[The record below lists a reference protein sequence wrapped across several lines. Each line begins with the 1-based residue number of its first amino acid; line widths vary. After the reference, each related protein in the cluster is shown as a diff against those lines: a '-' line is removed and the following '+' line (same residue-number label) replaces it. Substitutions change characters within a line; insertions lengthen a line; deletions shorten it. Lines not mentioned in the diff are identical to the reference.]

1 MRILIVED
9 DVRISEPT
17 ADDLRRQG
25 HVVDVASDGDA
36 GLTFARTGVYDLI
49 LLDVM
54 LPEIDGIEVA
64 RRLRAERSPSL
75 ILMLT
80 ARDSVGDTVTS
91 LDAGADDYVVKPVA
105 LEELSARIRALG
117 RRGFESRATV
127 LEHGSLRI
135 EPEVRRA
142 FVADTALGLTPAEFA
157 LLEVFL
163 RYPRQTFSKASLLDR
178 ISGFDRAAG
187 EESIKTHVT
196 NLRRKIR
203 EAGGTPDAITT
214 VYGYGYRLGVSA

>member
-9 DVRISEPT
+9 DIRISEPT

-25 HVVDVASDGDA
+25 HVVDLAADGDA
-36 GLTFARTGVYDLI
+36 GLTFARTGVYDVI
-49 LLDVM
+49 LLDIM
-54 LPEIDGIEVA
+54 LPSIDGIEVA
-64 RRLRAERSPSL
+64 RLLRAERSTAL

-80 ARDSVGDTVTS
+80 ARDSLGDKVTS
-91 LDAGADDYVVKPVA
+91 LDVGADDYVVKPVA

-127 LEHGSLRI
+127 LEHGTLRL
-135 EPEVRRA
+135 EPGARRA
-142 FVADTALGLTPAEFA
+142 FVVETPLALTPAEYA
-157 LLEVFL
+157 MLENFL
-163 RYPRQTFSKASLLDR
+163 RYPRQTFSKTSLLDK

-203 EAGGTPDAITT
+203 EAGGATDVIST
-214 VYGYGYRLGVSA
+214 VYGYGYRLGELP

>member
-9 DVRISEPT
+9 DVRISEPV

-25 HVVDVASDGDA
+25 HVVDVAADGPA
-36 GLTFARTGVYDLI
+36 GLAFARSGVYELV
-49 LLDVM
+49 LLDIM
-54 LPEIDGIEVA
+54 LPQIDGVEVA

-80 ARDSVGDTVTS
+80 ARDSLGDKVTS

-117 RRGFESRATV
+117 RRGFEARGTV
-127 LEHGSLRI
+127 LEHGKLRI
-135 EPEVRRA
+135 ESDARRA
-142 FVADTALGLTPAEFA
+142 FVGDTPLPLTPAEYA
-157 LLEVFL
+157 LLENFL
-163 RYPRQTFSKASLLDR
+163 RYPRQTFSKLSLLDR
-178 ISGFDRAAG
+178 ISGFERVAG

-203 EAGGTPDAITT
+203 EAGGTADAIAT
-214 VYGYGYRLGVSA
+214 VYGYGYRLGAAA

>member
-9 DVRISEPT
+9 DVRIAEPI

-25 HVVDVASDGDA
+25 HVVDVAADGQI
-36 GLTFARTGVYDLI
+36 GLSFGLSGVYDVI
-49 LLDVM
+49 LLDIM

-64 RRLRAERSPSL
+64 RRLRAERSPAL

-80 ARDSVGDTVTS
+80 ARDSLGDKVTS

-117 RRGFESRATV
+117 RRGFESRGPI
-127 LEHGSLRI
+127 LEHGTLRI
-135 EPEVRRA
+135 EPDVRRA
-142 FVADTALGLTPAEFA
+142 FVSATPLALTPAEYA

-163 RYPRQTFSKASLLDR
+163 RYPRQTFSKASLLDKV
-178 ISGFDRAAG
+178 SGFERAAG

-203 EAGGTPDAITT
+203 EAGGTADVIET
-214 VYGYGYRLGVSA
+214 VYGYGYRLGAAA